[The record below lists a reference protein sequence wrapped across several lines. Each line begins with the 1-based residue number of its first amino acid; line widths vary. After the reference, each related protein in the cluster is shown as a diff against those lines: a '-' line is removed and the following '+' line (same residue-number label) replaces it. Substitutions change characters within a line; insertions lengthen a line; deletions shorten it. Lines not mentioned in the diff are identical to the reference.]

1 MHPAEII
8 VGLLAAVAV
17 LVTASRRLGLSYP
30 IVLVLGGLALGF
42 VPGLPRVSLPPD
54 LVLVAFLPPLLY
66 AESITFS
73 WRDLL
78 HNARPI
84 CLLAFGLVLGT
95 MAAVAAV
102 AHAVVPQLPWAAAFA
117 LGAIVAPT
125 DPVAAAAIAKRLGLP
140 RQILVIL
147 TGESLI
153 NDATALVAY
162 RLAVVAAVSGVFS
175 PAQAAGQFV
184 LSSLGGVAI
193 GLAVGFV
200 LAQVRQRMQ
209 PDPPVENTISLLS
222 PFAAY
227 LPAETLHVSG
237 VLAVVTLGLYL
248 GRQGSRFL
256 SATTR
261 LQGSALWSMIDF
273 LLNGLLFI
281 LVGLQLRPILDGI
294 AGHHPGR
301 LIAQGAEISLAVILA
316 RLVWVFT
323 SVYLPRILFP
333 RHSAEDPYPSWRPIM
348 VVAWTGMRG
357 GISLAAALALPLTVA
372 GGQPFPGRE
381 LLLFLTFAVILST
394 LVVQGLSLPLLI
406 SRLALPKDE
415 TASLEVAQTRR
426 RVAQSA
432 LDYLGT
438 VTAQSSGLPQK
449 ILDSQ
454 QEYWTRKTSQF
465 AAREQGQ
472 PEEESEAKTLAFR
485 RLRRGLIDTQRDTA
499 IKLRDDGTISDT
511 VLQAAQRA
519 LDLEE
524 QRLIMEEEDPD

>member
-17 LVTASRRLGLSYP
+17 LVTASRRLGLPYP

-54 LVLVAFLPPLLY
+54 LVLIAFLPPLLY

-78 HNARPI
+78 ANAQPI
-84 CLLAFGLVLGT
+84 GLLAFGLVLMT
-95 MAAVAAV
+95 MAAVAVV
-102 AHAVVPQLPWAAAFA
+102 AHAIVPGLPWGAAFA

-125 DPVAAAAIAKRLGLP
+125 DAVAAAAIASRLGLP
-140 RQILVIL
+140 QRLVVIL

-153 NDATALVAY
+153 NDAASLVAY
-162 RLAVVAAVSGVFS
+162 RLAVVVAVSGVFS
-175 PAQAAGQFV
+175 PAAAAGEFV
-184 LSSLGGVAI
+184 RSSLGGVAL

-200 LAQVRQRMQ
+200 LAQVRQRLR

-227 LPAETLHVSG
+227 LPAEGLHVSG
-237 VLAVVTLGLYL
+237 VLAVVAMGLYL

-261 LQGSALWSMIDF
+261 LQATALWSMVDF

-294 AGHHPGR
+294 TGHHPGR
-301 LIAQGAEISLAVILA
+301 LLWHGILVSLTVVAA
-316 RLVWVFT
+316 RLLWVFT
-323 SVYLPRILFP
+323 AVYLPRLLRRSHF
-333 RHSAEDPYPSWRPIM
+333 AGDPYPSWRPIL

-381 LLLFLTFAVILST
+381 MLLFLTFAVIFST
-394 LVVQGLSLPLLI
+394 LVVQGLSLPVLI
-406 SRLALPKDE
+406 TRLALPKDE
-415 TASLEVAQTRR
+415 TTAQEVNQTRR
-426 RVAQSA
+426 RVAQAA
-432 LDYLGT
+432 LDYLAT
-438 VTAQSSGLPQK
+438 VSADSAGLPQK
-449 ILDSQ
+449 LLDSQ
-454 QEYWTRKTSQF
+454 QEYWTRKT
-465 AAREQGQ
+465 ALLPAREQGQ
-472 PEEESEAKTLAFR
+472 PQEESEAKMLAFR
-485 RLRRGLIDTQRDTA
+485 KLRRALIDTQRSTA
-499 IKLRDDGTISDT
+499 IGLRDDSTISDG
-511 VLQAAQRA
+511 VLQDVQKA

-524 QRLIMEEEDPD
+524 QRLILEEEDT

>member
-8 VGLLAAVAV
+8 VGLLTAVAV
-17 LVTASRRLGLSYP
+17 LVTASRRLGLPYP

-42 VPGLPRVSLPPD
+42 VPRLPDVALPPD
-54 LVLVAFLPPLLY
+54 LVLIAFLPPLLF
-66 AESITFS
+66 AESVTFS
-73 WRDLL
+73 WRDLVA
-78 HNARPI
+78 NARPI
-84 CLLAFGLVLGT
+84 GLLAFGLVLVT

-102 AHAVVPQLPWAAAFA
+102 AHAVVPGLPWAAAFA

-125 DPVAAAAIAKRLGLP
+125 DPVAAAAIAKRLKLP
-140 RQILVIL
+140 QRMVVIL

-175 PAQAAGQFV
+175 PVAAAGQFV

-193 GLAVGFV
+193 GLAFGFV
-200 LAQVRQRMQ
+200 LGQIRQRMR

-227 LPAETLHVSG
+227 LPAEALHVSG

-248 GRQGSRFL
+248 GRQGSRYL

-261 LQGSALWSMIDF
+261 LQGTALWSMIDF

-294 AGHHPGR
+294 AGHHPLYLIKQGAIISLTVIAAR
-301 LIAQGAEISLAVILA
+301 LI
-316 RLVWVFT
+316 WVFT
-323 SVYLPRILFP
+323 SVYLPRFLFP
-333 RHSAEDPYPSWRPIM
+333 SKSTEDPYPSWRPILI
-348 VVAWTGMRG
+348 VAWTGMRG

-381 LLLFLTFAVILST
+381 MLLFLTFAVILST
-394 LVVQGLSLPLLI
+394 LVVQGFTLPLLI
-406 SRLALPKDE
+406 SRLALPEDE
-415 TASLEVAQTRR
+415 TQAQEVHQTRR
-426 RVAQSA
+426 RTAQAA
-432 LDYLGT
+432 LDYLAT
-438 VTAQSSGLPQK
+438 VSADSTGLPQK
-449 ILDSQ
+449 FLDSQ
-454 QEYWTRKTSQF
+454 HEYWARKTAQF
-465 AAREQGQ
+465 AGREQGQ
-472 PEEESEAKTLAFR
+472 PEEESEARTLAFR
-485 RLRRGLIDTQRDTA
+485 KLRRELIDTQRGVA
-499 IKLRDDGTISDT
+499 IGLRDDGTISDP
-511 VLQAAQRA
+511 VLQSVQKG

-524 QRLIMEEEDPD
+524 QRLLLEEDSS